1 MMPYLMAFAFAF
13 FATVAFGVLF
23 QGPKR
28 ILWRSGL
35 IGGLGWIIF
44 IGLKEGF
51 SVHSFS
57 ANFLATVVIALA
69 SELFARIWK
78 EPTTVFEVPAIIP
91 LVPGLGMYKGMNYIL
106 QDYVSYGSEVLLGAA
121 VDSCA
126 IALGIMMVSGVL
138 RALKTG
144 NDMARQRQQ
153 DLLGTAVPPDLYVT
167 DPEEEK

>member
-1 MMPYLMAFAFAF
+1 MMHYLMAFAFAF
-13 FATVAFGVLF
+13 F
-23 QGPKR
+23 
-28 ILWRSGL
+28 
-35 IGGLGWIIF
+35 
-44 IGLKEGF
+44 
-51 SVHSFS
+51 
-57 ANFLATVVIALA
+57 ATVVIALA

-144 NDMARQRQQ
+144 NDMARPGPVGDGGAPGSVCDGSGR
-153 DLLGTAVPPDLYVT
+153 GKVNITRFRKR
-167 DPEEEK
+167 EKRPVI